1 MPTLACT
8 IIPMTTVPPPAIE
21 TFTPLVERFVDAI
34 KQDWRVSEAM
44 ALRATSILSFR
55 GVAGSKPSDE

>member
-1 MPTLACT
+1 MTLAT
-8 IIPMTTVPPPAIE
+8 PPAIE

-55 GVAGSKPSDE
+55 GVAGSKPGDE